1 MTKAKSAV
9 ACAVTIAVHPLTDS
23 HSTVSHSLNKLT
35 WPLKTILHDV
45 PSCAALREALQD
57 FKELE
62 VSSFNTKC
70 KIFLKSILTT
80 VVLRSAANVPQV
92 QWDAFLQRLDDEL
105 QLSPKIHNVDHQS
118 KCISPDTPLIDART
132 GEWVWWKS
140 LMLPHLLKKRNN
152 EPHISASFYVSLVL
166 SALHLYILLRL
177 CVWQNSNAAEI
188 SWER

>member
-1 MTKAKSAV
+1 MFPAVLLWEKLFRTLKSSKWV
-9 ACAVTIAVHPLTDS
+9 
-23 HSTVSHSLNKLT
+23 
-35 WPLKTILHDV
+35 
-45 PSCAALREALQD
+45 
-57 FKELE
+57 F
-62 VSSFNTKC
+62 FNTKC

-80 VVLRSAANVPQV
+80 VILRSAANVPQV

-132 GEWVWWKS
+132 GEWVWWKP

-152 EPHISASFYVSLVL
+152 EPHISASVYASLVL